1 MAEELQHLIEKI
13 QTEAIDKAD
22 KQAADMLA
30 RAKEKAARIVREAE
44 QKADHIVEK
53 ARKDAEAFTDRSTRT
68 LEQAGRDLLITVGQG
83 VEHILDDLIR
93 ESLEE
98 AMSIDVVK
106 QMLVK
111 MADSYMARGGKDRRM
126 DLLLSEADQKELVK
140 FYSDRYKQKMGAG
153 VEIKVDPSI
162 DRGFKVSFVD
172 DHAHHDFT
180 KTAIAEALAN
190 FLRPHLADIIL
201 RVAREGHEPAPKKG

>member
-22 KQAADMLA
+22 KQASDMLA
-30 RAKEKAARIVREAE
+30 RAKEKAANIVREAE
-44 QKADHIVEK
+44 ARAEQIVEK
-53 ARKDAEAFTDRSTRT
+53 ARKDAEAFTERSNRT
-68 LEQAGRDLLITVGQG
+68 LEQAARDLLITVGQG
-83 VEHILDDLIR
+83 VENILDDLIR

-98 AMSIDVVK
+98 AMSIDVIK

-111 MADSYMARGGKDRRM
+111 MAESYMTRGGKDRRM

-140 FYSDRYKQKMGAG
+140 FYSERYKQKLSEG

-172 DHAHHDFT
+172 DHAHHDFS
-180 KTAIAEALAN
+180 KSAIAEALAN